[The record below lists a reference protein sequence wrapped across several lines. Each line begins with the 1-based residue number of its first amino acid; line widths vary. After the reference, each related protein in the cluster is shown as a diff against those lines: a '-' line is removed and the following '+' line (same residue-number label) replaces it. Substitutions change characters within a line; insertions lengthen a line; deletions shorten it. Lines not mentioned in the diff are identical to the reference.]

1 MGVILCPMFRPHDL
15 GEMLRRYR
23 PEQVCG
29 TTAYWQ
35 FLLQDAWA
43 AEADLSF
50 LKVPRCGGDV
60 LPAELERRINAFL
73 AQRGCASRLI
83 KEYGMSEDGGIMCVS
98 YGAWE
103 DGDVGR
109 PLPGCRVVAVD
120 PETGALCPPEVQGEL
135 LIQSQ
140 AVMNGYYRRPEADH
154 QVLKPGPDGTLWVW
168 TKDLGYITA
177 DGRVVVTGR
186 KKRMLSRNGF
196 KIFPSVIENCFLE
209 DPQVTACAVVG
220 GKNREGETVPVA
232 YVVPRQGTDPRELE
246 QALHLPDPSGL
257 SLPGRT
263 APDPQREAGL
273 PYLGGLGC
281 GTGGASIKP
290 VLLVKIAYRQKAAA
304 QRAAAFCGM
313 EAGSSS

>member
-109 PLPGCRVVAVD
+109 PLPGCHVVAVD

-168 TKDLGYITA
+168 TKDLGHLTA

-246 QALHLPDPSGL
+246 QALQTRAKKTLNTYLIPAAYHFPAELPLTPRGKLDY
-257 SLPGRT
+257 RT
-263 APDPQREAGL
+263 LE
-273 PYLGGLGC
+273 
-281 GTGGASIKP
+281 TW
-290 VLLVKIAYRQKAAA
+290 AAE
-304 QRAAAFCGM
+304 Q
-313 EAGSSS
+313 EEHP